1 MENNDIVSVY
11 INFVELDFA
20 KHILELDKM
29 KKMNRVF
36 GGFTLAELL
45 MAVLVISIIMVALA
59 PVITK
64 RVMDN
69 VKVNIFKN
77 DGELFLYSTTNP
89 TCTPATDGQKSVDC
103 IFTPPQGVNKVS
115 AVIVSGGGGG
125 AGAASPALTYDMT
138 ETAASPTTAT
148 SQTKTLN
155 ITDTMKEVVITYMTG
170 GGGGGSA
177 GAYANTTDGIMS
189 QADCDKYGALFVEA
203 KYNGTGKNIC
213 ITRYNAGDPPGPSI
227 APSTKIVNTDLG
239 QSCTGNDCCWQGT
252 LTANINDCTESY
264 AGTDGSITTYS
275 GCNRTVCTYP
285 AATAACALYAPVD
298 TNPGDWRLPIEKEI
312 GAWSSTG
319 VGSFSIGKGSAGM
332 QLCSYFPNY
341 KKAISCSSMS
351 GLCLGANSNS
361 CQPAQVWGMNRSA
374 TALYLDGVVASS
386 GKPSNVAGSVRCVY
400 EKNTPSYKP
409 YGGGGGGAAPYIKNY
424 AIPEDVLNANI
435 GGRIEIFAGAGGKG
449 SDVTSGAG
457 ISSEAGEVGASS
469 YVRIYSPEN
478 VLVWGISVRGGD
490 YAKKT
495 VLFENGNGSSEAGKE
510 TPINGGS
517 CQVYNGTSW
526 SNINCTGVGVAGQK
540 GQLAEE
546 VSNNP
551 RGGNGGGSMYSS
563 DFVTGGGVG
572 GSEYNTVGGNGT
584 NWGAG
589 GGGGSVYT
597 TYDPDT
603 GAPVAN
609 KGKGGNGGNGIVQIN
624 YGESLQVAGG
634 GAGGGGAF
642 ARIVDLEVVPGQE
655 YAIRVGGGGTGG
667 SANNPGQN
675 GGQSWVKIG
684 ATTYSLD
691 GGEGGKVG
699 TAQTQTAAV
708 VHGLGGSG
716 SFVQS
721 SVADASEDYYDGDDG
736 TAGDSVVDDLTGRVI
751 GSSGGCGGESGIGS
765 IGSTGGM
772 NICTEGATING
783 INATPLTFLSP
794 GNVFNQSVYGTAGA
808 GGGGGGWDRREGH
821 YINLGNGSS
830 GLDGYV
836 YVFWT
841 DHD

>member
-1 MENNDIVSVY
+1 MEIGLNM
-11 INFVELDFA
+11 A
-20 KHILELDKM
+20 TKKHLNKE
-29 KKMNRVF
+29 
-36 GGFTLAELL
+36 GFTLAELL

-138 ETAASPTTAT
+138 ETAGSSTTAT
-148 SQTKTLN
+148 SQTKTIN

-177 GAYANTTDGIMS
+177 GAYSETEDGIMS
-189 QADCDKYGALFVEA
+189 QADCDKYNAMFVEA
-203 KYNGTGKNIC
+203 KYNGSSGKNTC
-213 ITRYNAGDPPGPSI
+213 VTKYNVGDSGGPAINTSVATVVDI
-227 APSTKIVNTDLG
+227 DKGETCTNGNCCWKGTTANPSNCTT
-239 QSCTGNDCCWQGT
+239 SATGNNGT
-252 LTANINDCTESY
+252 ISY
-264 AGTDGSITTYS
+264 YS
-275 GCNRTVCTYP
+275 GCNRTLCGWD
-285 AATAACALYAPVD
+285 AAQASCAAWHIED
-298 TNPGDWRLPIEKEI
+298 TVAGDWRLPTTNELYGWGKNVSNISSFLGTK
-312 GAWSSTG
+312 GLQLCDSST
-319 VGSFSIGKGSAGM
+319 SSKGNALCASRAGY
-332 QLCSYFPNY
+332 CYFTNY
-341 KKAISCSSMS
+341 YGACNPSNIFIDQRERAFGIS
-351 GLCLGANSNS
+351 NN
-361 CQPAQVWGMNRSA
+361 
-374 TALYLDGVVASS
+374 SS
-386 GKPSNVAGSVRCVY
+386 GGHYYVPAASARCVL
-400 EKNTPSYKP
+400 ERTRPTYKP
-409 YGGGGGGAAPYIKNY
+409 YAGGGGGGAPYIKNY
-424 AIPEDVLNANI
+424 AIPEDILNANI
-435 GGRIEIFAGAGGKG
+435 GGRIEVTAGAGGKG
-449 SDVTSGAG
+449 SEPTTSAGAD
-457 ISSEAGEVGASS
+457 SEAGEAGGVSSILLYDYDNRLKWGLRVYGGNGAKRTML
-469 YVRIYSPEN
+469 YETGY
-478 VLVWGISVRGGD
+478 
-490 YAKKT
+490 
-495 VLFENGNGSSEAGKE
+495 GSSEGADSVPLK
-510 TPINGGS
+510 S
-517 CQVYNGTSW
+517 CQLYNG
-526 SNINCTGVGVAGQK
+526 SNWTDINCTGAGTA
-540 GQLAEE
+540 GYRGETAEE
-546 VSNNP
+546 AGEDP
-551 RGGNGGGSMYSS
+551 KGGNGGDSLYAG
-563 DFVTGGGVG
+563 
-572 GSEYNTVGGNGT
+572 NTGNGGMGGTGT
-584 NWGAG
+584 NTEGTNGTTWGAG